1 MMLENYW
8 KMFIQFALTQ
18 ERKKWF
24 FGHTYVFQMH
34 LLYYLV
40 TAAFSLLWQTW
51 ASIFYSEIC
60 SVLVESG
67 AFLPFLLSLNVHSI
81 QFAIY
86 IYLKYID
93 RLIELF
99 LSIRQFELMRGSR
112 EIWLVKPGFFE
123 LKNVANISV
132 GKHNIPVN

>member
-1 MMLENYW
+1 MSTIY
-8 KMFIQFALTQ
+8 
-18 ERKKWF
+18 
-24 FGHTYVFQMH
+24 
-34 LLYYLV
+34 
-40 TAAFSLLWQTW
+40 SLP
-51 ASIFYSEIC
+51 Y
-60 SVLVESG
+60 
-67 AFLPFLLSLNVHSI
+67 
-81 QFAIY
+81 IY

-93 RLIELF
+93 RLIDLF